1 MLANSIKILFSVFV
15 LLVISIPS
23 YGQPVEKARERIEA
37 FKKMRMLEI
46 LELSGDNADKFILRY
61 NEYDKDF
68 KERVSIYEKAVD
80 ELENSIVN
88 KSEDKIINEKSQNV
102 IAAQRNVHKLIE
114 ERSTYFKDFLTAE
127 QIGKYLVFEKRFDDR
142 LREMLVDNPKKGRQ
156 GGGFGPK
163 NRR

>member
-1 MLANSIKILFSVFV
+1 MLANSIKIIFSVFV
-15 LLVISIPS
+15 LLMISAPS
-23 YGQPVEKARERIEA
+23 YGQQVEKARERIEA
-37 FKKMRMLEI
+37 FKKMRILEV
-46 LELSGDNADKFILRY
+46 LELSGENADKFILRY

-88 KSEDKIINEKSQNV
+88 QSDDKIINEKSQSV
-102 IAAQRNVHKLIE
+102 IAAQKNIHKLVE
-114 ERSTYFKDFLTAE
+114 ERSNYFKDFLTAE
-127 QIGKYLVFEKRFDDR
+127 QIGKYLVFEKRFEDR